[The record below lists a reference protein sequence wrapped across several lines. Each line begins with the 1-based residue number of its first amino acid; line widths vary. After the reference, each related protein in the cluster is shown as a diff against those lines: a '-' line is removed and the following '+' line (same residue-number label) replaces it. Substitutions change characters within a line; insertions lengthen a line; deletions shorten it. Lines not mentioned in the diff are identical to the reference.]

1 MIRIAHI
8 RACVVAAL
16 ALAFAPVADAQDYPQ
31 KTITLVNPF
40 PPGGGGDAVVRPFAA
55 KMSELLGQ
63 PVIVENKPGANQTIG
78 AAYVARSAPDGYTL
92 LTAVVPSF
100 VNVAAVI
107 PNLPYDPLTSFA
119 NVGQFVA
126 GGSLLILVRPE
137 LGVSSFEEFLALSKN
152 KKDGLTYGSQGPG
165 SLQHVIGELL
175 RTEAGLNWL
184 HIPFK
189 GGAPALA
196 ALLGGQIDCFIT
208 DASAIPQVEAG
219 KAKLLAVTSEKRL
232 ARFPE
237 TRTVA
242 ELGYPKATTEIG
254 YALFAPAGTPS
265 AIVAKLNGALQLV
278 QSDAAIRASQSKMN
292 VYPVAT
298 SPEELK
304 ARLVTYANTYL
315 PIIKSLDLKPE

>member
-1 MIRIAHI
+1 MIRIAFV
-8 RACVVAAL
+8 RACVIAAVAF
-16 ALAFAPVADAQDYPQ
+16 AFAPVAGAQDYPQ

-55 KMSELLGQ
+55 KMAELLGQ
-63 PVIVENKPGANQTIG
+63 PVIVENKPGATQTIG

-107 PNLPYDPLTSFA
+107 PNLPYDPLMSFA
-119 NVGQFVA
+119 NIGQFVA
-126 GGSLLILVRPE
+126 GGSLLILVRSE
-137 LGVSSFEEFLALSKN
+137 LGVNSFEEFLALSKS

-189 GGAPALA
+189 VGAPALA

-254 YALFAPAGTPS
+254 YALFAPAGTPP
-265 AIVAKLNGALQLV
+265 AIVARLNGALQQV
-278 QSDAAIRASQSKMN
+278 QADAGIRAGQANMN

-298 SPEELK
+298 SPDELK

>member
-1 MIRIAHI
+1 VTRGALAIIAF
-8 RACVVAAL
+8 CVAAGL
-16 ALAFAPVADAQDYPQ
+16 AAPAHAQNYPQ

-55 KMSELLGQ
+55 KLSELLGQ

-100 VNVAAVI
+100 VNVAAVM

-119 NVGQFVA
+119 MVGQFIA

-137 LGVSSFEEFLALSKN
+137 LGANTFEELLALSKS
-152 KKDGLTYGSQGPG
+152 KKDGLTYGSQGPA
-165 SLQHVIGELL
+165 SLQHVIGEML
-175 RTEAGLNWL
+175 RTEAGFNWL

-189 GGAPALA
+189 GGSPALA

-208 DASAIPQVEAG
+208 DASAIPQIEAG
-219 KAKLLAVTSEKRL
+219 KVKLLAVTSEKRL

-254 YALFAPAGTPS
+254 YAMFAPAGTPP
-265 AIVAKLNGALQLV
+265 AIVAKLNAALQTI
-278 QSDAAIRASQSKMN
+278 QSDPAIRAGQANMN

-298 SPEELK
+298 SAEELK
-304 ARLVTYANTYL
+304 ARIIKYSETYL

>member
-1 MIRIAHI
+1 MISMARFAH
-8 RACVVAAL
+8 ACILATALCAA
-16 ALAFAPVADAQDYPQ
+16 APAAAQDYPQ
-31 KTITLVNPF
+31 KTVTLVNPF
-40 PPGGGGDAVVRPFAA
+40 PPGGGGDAVVRPFAS
-55 KMSELLGQ
+55 KLSELLGQ

-107 PNLPYDPLTSFA
+107 PNLPYDPLGSFA

-137 LGVSSFEEFLALSKN
+137 LGVNSFEELLALAKSR
-152 KKDGLTYGSQGPG
+152 KDGLTYGSQGPG

-175 RTEAGLNWL
+175 QREAGFNWL

-189 GGAPALA
+189 GGSPALA

-232 ARFPE
+232 ARFPD

-254 YALFAPAGTPS
+254 YALFAPAGTPP
-265 AIVAKLNGALQLV
+265 AIVAKLNGALQQI
-278 QSDAAIRASQSKMN
+278 QSDASIRAGQAAMN

-298 SPEELK
+298 SPDELK
-304 ARLVTYANTYL
+304 ARLVKYSETYL

>member
-1 MIRIAHI
+1 MTRIAFI
-8 RACVVAAL
+8 RACVVATL
-16 ALAFAPVADAQDYPQ
+16 AFAFAPVAGAQDYPQ

-137 LGVSSFEEFLALSKN
+137 LGVNSFEELLALSKS

-175 RTEAGLNWL
+175 RTEAGFNWL

-232 ARFPE
+232 TRFPE

-254 YALFAPAGTPS
+254 YALFAPAGTPP
-265 AIVAKLNGALQLV
+265 AIVAKLNGAMQQV
-278 QSDAAIRASQSKMN
+278 QSDAAIRAGQANMN

-315 PIIKSLDLKPE
+315 PIIKSLDMKPE